1 MEVLQRLSSAD
12 KVVIDVE
19 TSGLDWKHNYIVGYV
34 FTFSPNPDD
43 SYYIPVRHRS
53 NNLYGFF
60 PPKEASIKEIKI
72 LNKIHPFE
80 ILAKI

>member
-1 MEVLQRLSSAD
+1 MEVLKRLSSAD

-19 TSGLDWKHNYIVGYV
+19 TSGLDWKNNYIVGYV
-34 FTFSPNPDD
+34 FTFSSNPND

-53 NNLYGFF
+53 NNLYDFL
-60 PPKEASIKEIKI
+60 PPEDASIEGIKT

-80 ILAKI
+80 KDIN